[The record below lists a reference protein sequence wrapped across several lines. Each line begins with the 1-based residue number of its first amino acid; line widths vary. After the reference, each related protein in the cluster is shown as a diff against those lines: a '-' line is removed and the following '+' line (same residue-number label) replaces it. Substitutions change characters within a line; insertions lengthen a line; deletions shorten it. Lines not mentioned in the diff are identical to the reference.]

1 MQISDDILKG
11 LENPVF
17 QDNTKKFEKEQKFG
31 KKLLATAWAVEIM
44 AASLGL
50 LIAFFMA
57 FDAYNSN
64 PTKDSSALLNAIL
77 GALPFLLIAIIE
89 PTKIP
94 LAGGLYRVR
103 NIGWKALILITMIGL
118 TAVTFETMFTGL
130 ERQLTNVT
138 SKVTFGK
145 SQIMNLDSLIKEKES
160 LIKKYEE
167 IDLVG
172 ATEGWDSKVDTI
184 RSEHQKAV
192 AVMQDRHEKN
202 VKALADELNRYK
214 SEKDSIEGEWNS
226 KNSLRLSALQDALVE
241 LRDGLKNVENRIKD
255 IDDKT
260 NVDSS
265 ISNNEEIER
274 FKSSIRKIEEELQD
288 VSLLF
293 NSSETAKIKEAQ
305 IKIGVVPDGKFGP
318 NTQRNYQLWRD
329 QRAKRIEELEVQ
341 INNKKNE
348 LKSVVESSLQS
359 QRSQFDSLN
368 EKRLELEESI
378 SLKNDELE
386 ALKTEIALSEVPAG
400 LLEVVISK
408 IRSVEERLAAA
419 NNEHNLSLLEK
430 QKNMQEK
437 TAQIELNRI
446 EQENI
451 ISNQISSI
459 PSLQKEV
466 AELTSDK
473 SNSVRIMRES
483 ALNNQIYR
491 FAQKWKGYEDIL
503 DVKEEDLSTV
513 ATIWYG
519 SISAICAIIGT
530 ILALISYIMTDPDAF
545 VEKQKLKRN
554 NPLRRSIRLAL
565 ISLRKKINKPRINIV
580 EKIIEKDK
588 LIEVPV
594 EKLVEVEKFTEVEKK
609 VEVVVEKIVEVE
621 VERFFPE
628 IIPLPIL
635 LPHNAD
641 VESEMKKMNKIYSD
655 FNSKVKPRTES

>member
-11 LENPVF
+11 LENPIF

-64 PTKDSSALLNAIL
+64 PTKDASALLNAIL

-103 NIGWKALILITMIGL
+103 NIGWKALILVTMIGL

-145 SQIMNLDSLIKEKES
+145 SQIMNLDSLIQEKES

-226 KNSLRLSALQDALVE
+226 KNSLRLSALQDALKE
-241 LRDGLKNVENRIKD
+241 LREGLKNVENRIKD

-260 NVDSS
+260 AVDSS

-274 FKSSIRKIEEELQD
+274 FKSNIRKIEEELQD

-293 NSSETAKIKEAQ
+293 NGSETAKIKEAQ

-368 EKRLELEESI
+368 EKRLELEENI

-386 ALKTEIALSEVPAG
+386 ALKTKIAESEVPAE
-400 LLEVVISK
+400 LEVVISK
-408 IRSVEERLAAA
+408 IRSVEEKLAAA

-430 QKNMQEK
+430 QNNMQEK
-437 TAQIELNRI
+437 TAQIELSRI

-503 DVKEEDLSTV
+503 DVKEEDLSAV
-513 ATIWYG
+513 AAIWYG

-588 LIEVPV
+588 LIEVPI
-594 EKLVEVEKFTEVEKK
+594 EKLVEVERFTEVEKK
-609 VEVVVEKIVEVE
+609 VEVVVEKIVE

-641 VESEMKKMNKIYSD
+641 VEFEMKKMNKIYSD
-655 FNSKVKPRTES
+655 FNSKVKPRMES